1 MAQPIP
7 GALTCSANCS
17 PTNSAAGGCP
27 AGQKCGF
34 FTTTRAGN
42 PLDILD
48 CATPGAGA
56 IGAACTSD
64 ATCSSNTLC
73 STYNA
78 QQRCRKVCTR
88 PAGNECVSVAG
99 TTCVG
104 FNPALSVGGT
114 EYGVCAP

>member
-1 MAQPIP
+1 MTDVRDFQSIFKAYDVRGTVPDQ
-7 GALTCSANCS
+7 
-17 PTNSAAGGCP
+17 
-27 AGQKCGF
+27 F
-34 FTTTRAGN
+34 
-42 PLDILD
+42 DD
-48 CATPGAGA
+48 DMAGA

-88 PAGNECVSVAG
+88 PAGNECATVPG

-104 FNPALSVGGT
+104 FGTPGLVIGGT

>member
-1 MAQPIP
+1 MRKNFLPFVAAVLVLSLQPGLSLAYIGP
-7 GALTCSANCS
+7 GV
-17 PTNSAAGGCP
+17 
-27 AGQKCGF
+27 
-34 FTTTRAGN
+34 
-42 PLDILD
+42 
-48 CATPGAGA
+48 GAGA

-88 PAGNECVSVAG
+88 PAGNECATVPG

-104 FNPALSVGGT
+104 FGTPGLVIGGT